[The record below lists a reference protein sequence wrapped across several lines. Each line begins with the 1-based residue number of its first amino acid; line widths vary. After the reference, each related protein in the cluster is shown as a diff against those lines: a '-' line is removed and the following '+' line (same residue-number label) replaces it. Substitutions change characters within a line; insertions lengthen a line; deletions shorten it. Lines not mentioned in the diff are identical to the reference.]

1 MARDALANLRSRGL
15 NLRHRAL
22 ELRLHR
28 LLERVACG
36 GNGRE
41 RAECRSTTASTTTT
55 NAYPNRGGTPRLTPS
70 SLCSKSSSES
80 KSACDSA
87 ERDASLGG
95 FWSILTSMGGSG
107 PRLPMCA
114 GGAQFGVG
122 RASATPHLRGVLFM
136 ELKPPLASGGRDTVQ
151 YQYHTRISDNYTC
164 TYVEC

>member
-36 GNGRE
+36 WNGRE

-55 NAYPNRGGTPRLTPS
+55 NAYLNRGGTPRLTPS

-114 GGAQFGVG
+114 AGAVPRWARQRDAKGCYYGTEKAAGGIPY
-122 RASATPHLRGVLFM
+122 S
-136 ELKPPLASGGRDTVQ
+136 
-151 YQYHTRISDNYTC
+151 ISVTHVSV
-164 TYVEC
+164 TTTHAHMLSVE

>member
-1 MARDALANLRSRGL
+1 MARDALTNLRSRGL

-36 GNGRE
+36 WNGRE

-114 GGAQFGVG
+114 VARARWGAPARRGGVIYGTEGQ
-122 RASATPHLRGVLFM
+122 
-136 ELKPPLASGGRDTVQ
+136 PLASGGRDTVQ

>member
-107 PRLPMCA
+107 PRLPICA
-114 GGAQFGVG
+114 VARSSALGVPTRRQLARDVIYGTEELATGGQ
-122 RASATPHLRGVLFM
+122 
-136 ELKPPLASGGRDTVQ
+136 DTVQ
-151 YQYHTRISDNYTC
+151 YQYHTRITDNYKC